1 MKFFKNLNDR
11 SRRTSAFTLVEMVT
25 AVGVFM
31 FIFVGVMVS
40 VQLFGLRIYTLEATK
55 LVATA
60 GARDALDVMRDQI
73 REAKTVYVGT
83 CSTESTTAFS
93 LIAVTNV
100 QQGNALIIYPTT
112 NTAAYTVY
120 FLNTAGSTNALME
133 FTVTNGAVNYTNQL
147 ANYITN
153 TIVFDAENF
162 QGIIA
167 TNYTSLDNREVI
179 HVTLQFSQ
187 WEYPIAFV
195 GGTTFNA
202 FDYYQLRTKVFRRA
216 WN

>member
-100 QQGNALIIYPTT
+100 QQGNALIIYPT
-112 NTAAYTVY
+112 
-120 FLNTAGSTNALME
+120 
-133 FTVTNGAVNYTNQL
+133 
-147 ANYITN
+147 
-153 TIVFDAENF
+153 
-162 QGIIA
+162 
-167 TNYTSLDNREVI
+167 
-179 HVTLQFSQ
+179 
-187 WEYPIAFV
+187 
-195 GGTTFNA
+195 
-202 FDYYQLRTKVFRRA
+202 
-216 WN
+216 